1 MFAVVA
7 IQCYLVAHRE
17 STDNTMKKALQI
29 GLVTL
34 STVSTFAMAEQLT
47 TTPEKVKAAL
57 GPQTAQTQVK
67 DNQIT
72 VISPRTGIS
81 YTFNNDNKPIVL
93 QTQAIVAA
101 NSANADR
108 IVAANPALSAESQ
121 QKAKQAL
128 LDAAK

>member
-1 MFAVVA
+1 MFAVGA
-7 IQCYLVAHRE
+7 IQCYLMTDLK
-17 STDNTMKKALQI
+17 SMDNTMKKALKI
-29 GLVTL
+29 GLVILASLPTL
-34 STVSTFAMAEQLT
+34 ALAEQLT
-47 TTPEKVKAAL
+47 TTPEKVKAAI
-57 GPQTAQTQVK
+57 GPQTAQAIVK
-67 DNQIT
+67 DNQVT

-101 NSANADR
+101 NSVNAGR
-108 IVAANPALSAESQ
+108 IVAANPALSVESQ

>member
-1 MFAVVA
+1 MFAVPV

-17 STDNTMKKALQI
+17 FMDNRMKTALKI
-29 GLVTL
+29 GLVAL
-34 STVSTFAMAEQLT
+34 STISTFTMAEQLT
-47 TTPEKVKAAL
+47 TTPEKVKAAI
-57 GPQTAQTQVK
+57 GPQTAQAQVK

-93 QTQAIVAA
+93 QTQAIAAA
-101 NSANADR
+101 NSVTVDR

>member
-1 MFAVVA
+1 
-7 IQCYLVAHRE
+7 
-17 STDNTMKKALQI
+17 MKKALKI
-29 GLVTL
+29 CLIAL
-34 STVSTFAMAEQLT
+34 STLPTLAMAEQLT
-47 TTPEKVKAAL
+47 TTPEKVKAAI
-57 GPQTAQTQVK
+57 GPQTAQTQVTN
-67 DNQIT
+67 NQIT

-101 NSANADR
+101 NSVNADR
-108 IVAANPALSAESQ
+108 IVASNPALSVESQ